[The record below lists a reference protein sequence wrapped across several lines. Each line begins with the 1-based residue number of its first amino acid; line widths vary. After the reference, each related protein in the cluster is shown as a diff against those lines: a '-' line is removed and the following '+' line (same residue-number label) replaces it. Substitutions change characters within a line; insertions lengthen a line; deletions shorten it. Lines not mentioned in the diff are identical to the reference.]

1 MAFRF
6 RLGLLILG
14 LIVLS
19 GSSITPKE
27 LSASDVLEAVN
38 NDRARYNLTALKL
51 DPVLNLAA
59 LAKARDMVEGNYF
72 AHTSPEGTEPWHW
85 FKALGYDY
93 AYAGENLA
101 QGFENAQEMESSLM
115 ASPTHRANILSP
127 FYSQIGV
134 AVVNLNDTT
143 VVVQMFGSQENQLS
157 LKR

>member
-27 LSASDVLEAVN
+27 LSASEVLEAVN
-38 NDRARYNLTALKL
+38 NDRAQYNLAALKL

-59 LAKARDMVEGNYF
+59 LAKARDMVQSNYF

-101 QGFENAQEMESSLM
+101 QGFENAEEMESSLM

-143 VVVQMFGSQENQLS
+143 LVVQMFGSQENQLS